1 MTPPAAIA
9 SRLVRKGKQVA
20 SATGI
25 ETEARKAMTVAQEL
39 SLAQAVN
46 AKAGSPV
53 TRMRL
58 ASLLLLADRQ
68 NDVIALLGEAPALG
82 FQEELMLAEAYL
94 SRETLEDSARARSAA
109 ERAMALADSDAG
121 RAHALATRGKCET
134 RLGARDQ
141 ALETLREALA
151 LDPHNKDACKCI
163 AAIEVAA
170 GRSDSVLALTDDLL
184 AQGVGHARVFGA
196 QVLAHARSGDLGAAR
211 RAEGFDLLHRRQTLA
226 PPPGWDTIATFNAAL
241 ADELLGHPDTRY
253 ERYGSASAF
262 TWRIENPSR
271 SDTPLFNS
279 LVEQIRDALDA
290 HIAAAAQSGHLWAA
304 SRPDLARLRI
314 WCVITAGNGH
324 ETWHVHQFGWLSGVY
339 YVSVPDG
346 IARGKDR
353 KGCLSFG
360 LPEDVLGEDIAA
372 AYGERIVRPE
382 AGMLLT
388 FPSHVYHRTY
398 PHEGEGKRICVAF
411 DLQG

>member
-1 MTPPAAIA
+1 MT
-9 SRLVRKGKQVA
+9 

-39 SLAQAVN
+39 SLAQAVH

-53 TRMRL
+53 TRTRL
-58 ASLLLLADRQ
+58 ATLLLLDDRQ
-68 NDVIALLGEAPALG
+68 SDVIALLEEAPALG
-82 FQEELMLAEAYL
+82 LHEELMLAEAYL
-94 SRETLEDSARARSAA
+94 SRETGQDNERARSAA
-109 ERAMALADSDAG
+109 NRAIALADSDVA
-121 RAHALATRGKCET
+121 RAHVLAARGKCET
-134 RLGARDQ
+134 RLGLRDQ
-141 ALETLREALA
+141 ALVTLRLALA
-151 LDPHNKDACKCI
+151 LDPHNKDACKRI
-163 AAIEVAA
+163 AALEVAA
-170 GRSDSVLALTDDLL
+170 GRSDSVLALAEDLL
-184 AQGVGHARVFGA
+184 AQGVSHARVFGA
-196 QVLAHARSGDLGAAR
+196 QVLGHARSGDLGAAR

-226 PPPGWDTIATFNAAL
+226 PPSGWDTIAAFNAAL
-241 ADELLGHPDTRY
+241 AEELLVHPDTRY

-271 SDTPLFNS
+271 ADTPLFNA

-290 HIAAAAQSGHLWAA
+290 HIAAVAQSGHPWAG

-314 WCVITAGNGH
+314 WCVITAGSGH

-339 YVSVPDG
+339 YVSVPEG
-346 IARGKDR
+346 IARGDDR

-382 AGMLLT
+382 EGMLLT